1 MYIFVIDKNN
11 KSLMPT
17 NPRQARLLLK
27 KKQAIVIKLEPF
39 TIKLK
44 KDSTSYIQDIT
55 LGIDAGTKHIGIS
68 AAQNNSVLFEAE
80 VELRDDIKSLIDTKR
95 ENRRSRRSRKTR
107 YRKCRFLNRKR
118 KEKWL
123 APSIEHKVSSH
134 RKIVDFI
141 CKILPIKKIIVE
153 TAQFDIQKIKNPDIE
168 KEEYQKGAQLNFF
181 NVREYVLFRDNHT
194 CQLCKRKNKI
204 LNVHHIESRK
214 TGSNSPDNLITL
226 CEDCHK
232 KIHSKKS
239 TNLFAKKDSFK
250 DASQITTTRWF
261 IYNALKEKYSNVNL
275 TYGYLTKNTRIKNHL
290 EKSHRVDARCIT
302 NVIEEPLEYYQIK
315 QIRSNNRQ
323 LHKNTIKGGIRKNN
337 IAPGL
342 IKGFQLFDKVLY
354 NNEVSFIYGR
364 RSTGYFKIAAIEGKT
379 IHNSVNCSK
388 LKLLEKAK
396 TLLIIK
402 KRSGVSSPCLKAGV
416 STPSF

>member
-1 MYIFVIDKNN
+1 MRIY
-11 KSLMPT
+11 
-17 NPRQARLLLK
+17 
-27 KKQAIVIKLEPF
+27 
-39 TIKLK
+39 
-44 KDSTSYIQDIT
+44 
-55 LGIDAGTKHIGIS
+55 
-68 AAQNNSVLFEAE
+68 
-80 VELRDDIKSLIDTKR
+80 
-95 ENRRSRRSRKTR
+95 
-107 YRKCRFLNRKR
+107 
-118 KEKWL
+118 
-123 APSIEHKVSSH
+123 
-134 RKIVDFI
+134 
-141 CKILPIKKIIVE
+141 KIIVE
-153 TAQFDIQKIKNPDIE
+153 TAQFDIQKIKNPDIK

-181 NVREYVLFRDNHT
+181 NVREHVLFRDNHT

-302 NVIEEPLEYYQIK
+302 NVIEDPLEYYQIK